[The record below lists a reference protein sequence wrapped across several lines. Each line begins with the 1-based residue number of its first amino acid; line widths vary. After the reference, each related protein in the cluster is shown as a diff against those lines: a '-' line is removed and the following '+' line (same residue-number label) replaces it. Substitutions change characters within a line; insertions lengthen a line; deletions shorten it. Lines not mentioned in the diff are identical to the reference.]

1 MTPESV
7 MSLANEAVK
16 LSLLI
21 SAPLLGIGLIV
32 GLAIAILQAT
42 TQVQEMTLT
51 FVPKIIAVLL
61 TLIAVAPWMLHKMS
75 FFTCRIIESI
85 PQFIR

>member
-7 MSLANEAVK
+7 MSVANEAVK
-16 LSLLI
+16 LCLLI

-75 FFTCRIIESI
+75 FFTARIIESI

>member
-7 MSLANEAVK
+7 MTLANEAVK
-16 LSLLI
+16 LTLLL

-32 GLAIAILQAT
+32 GLAIAIIQAT

-61 TLIAVAPWMLHKMS
+61 TLIAVAPWMLNKMT
-75 FFTCRIIESI
+75 FFTYRIIESI